1 MNSSSQ
7 YRCGNGP
14 VAHLAKEQ
22 VEGLLIPIVLA
33 VGFFQKGYHLRTTV
47 ILRKASFFSSNT
59 CSPTTLLISPSF
71 LLGYL
76 VQLEVRTKASGR
88 PSPFSVNRGFPRP
101 QLGHRP
107 QLAVS
112 FIQVQRRGS
121 NGASKDDRWD
131 GLPPNQ

>member
-1 MNSSSQ
+1 MHSSSQ

-33 VGFFQKGYHLRTTV
+33 AGNPKGYHLRTNSV

-76 VQLEVRTKASGR
+76 VQLEVTTGR
-88 PSPFSVNRGFPRP
+88 PLV
-101 QLGHRP
+101 GHRHSASIGAFLDLSWTTGP
-107 QLAVS
+107 QPRLFHPTS
-112 FIQVQRRGS
+112 GFERSQQGRPLGRTS
-121 NGASKDDRWD
+121 SE
-131 GLPPNQ
+131 L